1 MFLPVSLRA
10 LSASLGLT
18 LACVCVRAVDG
29 VIPNRTYAP
38 AEQFTAISPQLSS
51 LHLNQPSV
59 YNGYLILAGNAV
71 HEVWDIADPY
81 APVLRSTFQSNF
93 RSGEAESHQVTYSR
107 RADGTGYM
115 ATISGRGV
123 DIWNVTVTTAPTLV
137 SQIQLPNINYGDV
150 TGGIWGV
157 AWHGKYL
164 YAGATTHGLYVIDV
178 SNPAAPAH
186 VATLSRV
193 ALGNVPAGPLF
204 PMGNTLV
211 VTTPKTFAGVATVDI
226 SNPLQPRLLDSVIP
240 TGGDSYIGGFYAGY
254 ATLITP
260 FRAYDVTTDPAN
272 ITLLGTTNTPYGEYT
287 SFANNKM
294 FFGGIRGGT
303 HGVYKYDVTNPA
315 APVLE
320 GRFVGRD
327 TRWDDQF
334 TCPIGNL
341 IAVADDQQ
349 VDGRYVGGL
358 IVVHDTQPDSTGP
371 SVLKVFPADG
381 SIGQPLS
388 TCPTV
393 SLSEW
398 PELATVDATDFIVR
412 PVGGA
417 AIPGSWST
425 TTTLLTF
432 GPDAPLLPSTLYEIV
447 LPAGG
452 VRDFVGNPIATGF
465 RSTFRTGQGGVS
477 GFPGNEAIA
486 AVPPT
491 ELGQTT
497 IFSLAATPAAAT
509 DYRWNFGNG
518 QSATG
523 PLVNHTYSG
532 IGRYSVRLDIV
543 PTGPRV
549 DKFEAESAVLSGGVV
564 SSPSNPGYTGT
575 GMADFPGGTGTN
587 VAVTWN
593 LNLAAAAW
601 VHLDFRYANGGTTAR
616 PLHLVVN
623 GGTAIPLTFASTTAW
638 NQYRMQPAPQAFY
651 LPAGANTIVL
661 RATNGSAGGNIDRLD
676 LVHLQPE
683 EAEDADLSAG
693 ISVRNWHPGFTG
705 TGFADY
711 DATGADVRI
720 RWTLDLASPLTLPLN
735 FRYANGGTG
744 DRPLNLVIN
753 NGTPVALPFP
763 ATGSWT
769 TYATQASSVL
779 TFAAGTHTIDL
790 VCSVPGSGGGN
801 IDSLLLPALALP
813 PSSISFTHIVHRPLT
828 PTRPSASRPLELS
841 ADGATLWVCNPDADT
856 VTRLDAATLAKLGE
870 HPVGDQPENLALAS
884 DGRVWV
890 VNHAAATLTILAA
903 DGSFSGFVSLPRGS
917 RPYGLVFSP
926 DGTRAHLSLQAA
938 GRILT
943 LDTASLATVAALD
956 LPADADGCRPEPRGL
971 ALAHDGARLY
981 ATRFI
986 SPDAGGQVYE
996 IDTSATAPGG
1006 LALLRTLALAAA
1018 TGPDTSVHARGIPNY
1033 LVNTALTPD
1042 GGALWLPSKQDNIFR
1057 GGLRDGL
1064 PLGHDVTV
1072 RAVTSLVDL
1081 ATGAPRAPGRIDHDN
1096 FDRAHAV
1103 DFSLL
1108 GDLAFV
1114 TLPGNHR
1121 VLVLDA
1127 ATGGELTELPTGN
1140 TPTGVLFDPTR
1151 GRLFTLDFLGRTV
1164 SGFDVTAL
1172 LTGTGAGAPPLAAPA
1187 STVATEPLSPEVL
1200 QGKRL
1205 FYDAASMSLNMEGY
1219 MSCASCHLDGGHD
1232 GRVWDF
1238 THLGEGLRN
1247 TIDLR
1252 GRAGTAHGPLHW
1264 SANFDEVQD
1273 FEGQIRD
1280 LGQGEGLMNDA
1291 DFHAGTRAR
1300 SLGDRKAG
1308 RSQELDALAAY
1319 VASLATYP
1327 ESPHRAE
1334 GGGLTA
1340 EGLRGRALFNR
1351 LACYACH
1358 GGQHFTDSPL
1368 ALRHDVGTLK
1378 TSSGARLG
1386 GALDG
1391 LDTPTLRGAWA
1402 SPPYGHDGA
1411 TPTLEAWVARMASDG
1426 AGRHGRVSEL
1436 GAGERSD
1443 LVAYLRQIDGREPAA
1458 LAATGKGLPSL
1469 AKHLAAHGAA
1479 GGAADDPDGDG
1490 AANLLEYAIGASDPA
1505 NPAAT
1510 PETPSF
1516 MMVPPTGGAQG
1527 GPAFVFAVRAGAA
1540 WTGATARSAELIYR
1554 AAGSTDLVSW
1564 TVVPVSAP
1572 VPSGWPAPP
1581 AGHEWACFTLPPEMM
1596 AGGRGFLRVEIST
1609 AQ

>member
-1 MFLPVSLRA
+1 VLLRA
-10 LSASLGLT
+10 FGACVGLT
-18 LACVCVRAVDG
+18 LACASARAVDG

-93 RSGEAESHQVTYSR
+93 RSGEAESHQVTYAR
-107 RADGTGYM
+107 RADGTAYM

-137 SQIQLPNINYGDV
+137 SQLQLPNINYGDV

-157 AWHGKYL
+157 SWHGNYL

-204 PMGNTLV
+204 AMGNTLV
-211 VTTPKTFAGVATVDI
+211 VTTPKTYAGIATVDI
-226 SNPLQPRLLDSVIP
+226 SNPLQPRLLDYVIP
-240 TGGDSYIGGFYAGY
+240 TNGASYIGGFYAGY

-272 ITLLGTTNTPYGEYT
+272 ITLLGSTNTPYGEYT

-303 HGVYKYDVTNPA
+303 QGIYKYDITNPA
-315 APVLE
+315 VPVLE

-334 TCPIGNL
+334 SCPIGNL
-341 IAVADDQQ
+341 IAVADDQL

-358 IVVHDTQPDSTGP
+358 IVVHDTQPDTTGP

-381 SIGQPLS
+381 SIGQPLT

-398 PELATVDATDFIVR
+398 PELATVDASDFIVR

-452 VRDFVGNPIATGF
+452 VRDFVGNPIATEF

-477 GFPGNEAIA
+477 GFPGNAAIA

-497 IFSLAATPAAAT
+497 TFSLAAAPAAAT

-523 PLVNHTYSG
+523 PLVSHTYSA

-549 DKFEAESAVLSGGVV
+549 DRFEAESAVIAGGVAV
-564 SSPSNPGYTGT
+564 ASSNAGYSGT
-575 GMADFPGGTGTN
+575 GYADFPGATTAA
-587 VAVTWN
+587 AVTWN
-593 LNLAAAAW
+593 FTLAEAAW
-601 VHLDFRYANGGTTAR
+601 VHLDFLYANGGGTAR
-616 PLHLVVN
+616 PLDLVVN
-623 GGTAIPLTFASTTAW
+623 GGTATRLGFAATPAW
-638 NQYRMQPAPQAFY
+638 TQYRTQSAPQAFY

-661 RATNGSAGGNIDRLD
+661 RGTTTSSGGNIDRLD
-676 LVHLQPE
+676 LVYLQPN

-711 DATGADVRI
+711 DATGATVRI

-779 TFAAGTHTIDL
+779 TFAAGIHTIDL
-790 VCSVPGSGGGN
+790 VCNVPGSGGGN
-801 IDSLLLPALALP
+801 IDSLLLPARALP
-813 PSSISFTHIVHRPLT
+813 PASVSFTHIVHRPLT
-828 PTRPSASRPLELS
+828 PTRPSASRPLQLS

-890 VNHAAATLTILAA
+890 VNHAAATVTILAA
-903 DGSFSGFVSLPRGS
+903 DGTLFGLVSLPRGS
-917 RPYGLVFSP
+917 RPFGLVFSP
-926 DGTRAHLSLQAA
+926 DGTRAHVSLQAL
-938 GRILT
+938 GRIIT
-943 LDTASLATVAALD
+943 IDTTSLATIASLY
-956 LPADADGCRPEPRGL
+956 LPADADGRRPEPRGL
-971 ALAHDGARLY
+971 ALSHNGARLY

-996 IDTSATAPGG
+996 LDTSATAPGG
-1006 LALLRTLALAAA
+1006 LALLRTLALAPA

-1033 LVNTALTPD
+1033 LVNAALTPD
-1042 GGALWLPSKQDNIFR
+1042 GGVLWLPSKQDNIFR

-1072 RAVTSLVDL
+1072 RAVTSLLDL

-1108 GDLAFV
+1108 GDLAFI

-1140 TPTGVLFDPTR
+1140 TPTGVLFDPAR
-1151 GRLFTLDFLGRTV
+1151 GRLFTLEFLGRTV

-1172 LTGTGAGAPPLAAPA
+1172 VTGTGVSAPPLAAPA
-1187 STVATEPLSPEVL
+1187 ATVAVEPLAPDVL

-1205 FYDAASMSLNMEGY
+1205 FYDANSVRLNFEGY
-1219 MSCASCHLDGGHD
+1219 MSCASCHLDGGQD

-1252 GRAGTAHGPLHW
+1252 GRAGTAHGRLHW

-1273 FEGQIRD
+1273 FEGQIRA
-1280 LGQGEGLMNDA
+1280 LGDGTGLMSDT
-1291 DFHAGTRAR
+1291 DFHAGTRAQ
-1300 SLGDRKAG
+1300 SLGDPKAG
-1308 RSQELDALAAY
+1308 RSAELDALAAY

-1327 ESPHRAE
+1327 ESPHRA
-1334 GGGLTA
+1334 GDGGLTA
-1340 EGLRGRALFNR
+1340 AGLRGRALFNR
-1351 LACYACH
+1351 LACYSCH

-1378 TSSGARLG
+1378 SSSGARLG
-1386 GALDG
+1386 GTLDG
-1391 LDTPTLRGAWA
+1391 LDTPTLRGVWTT
-1402 SPPYGHDGA
+1402 PPYGHDGA
-1411 TPTLEAWVARMASDG
+1411 HATLETWIASMA
-1426 AGRHGRVSEL
+1426 AEPAKRHGRVVEL
-1436 GAGERSD
+1436 TTNERAD
-1443 LVAYLRQIDGREPAA
+1443 LIDYLRQIDGREPAA
-1458 LAATGKGLPSL
+1458 LAATGAGLPSF
-1469 AKHLAAHGAA
+1469 AKYLAAHVAG
-1479 GGAADDPDGDG
+1479 GGAADDVDGDG
-1490 AANLLEYAIGASDPA
+1490 SVNLLEYALGASDPA
-1505 NPAAT
+1505 NPSDA
-1510 PETPSF
+1510 PETPGF
-1516 MMVPPTGGAQG
+1516 WLVPAGEGDSAG
-1527 GPAFVFAVRAGAA
+1527 GPAIVFAVRAGAA
-1540 WTGATARSAELIYR
+1540 WSGATARSGELIYR
-1554 AAGSTDLVSW
+1554 AVGSMDLVNW
-1564 TVVPVSAP
+1564 TLVPVATP
-1572 VPSGWPAPP
+1572 VPTGWPEPP
-1581 AGHEWACFTLPPEMM
+1581 NGHEWACFKLPAEAMSS
-1596 AGGRGFLRVEIST
+1596 GRGFLRLAVEL
-1609 AQ
+1609 AP

>member
-1 MFLPVSLRA
+1 M
-10 LSASLGLT
+10 
-18 LACVCVRAVDG
+18 DG

-71 HEVWDIADPY
+71 HEVWDIANPY

-107 RADGTGYM
+107 RADGTAYM

-137 SQIQLPNINYGDV
+137 SQLQLANINYGDV

-157 AWHGKYL
+157 SWHGKYL

-193 ALGNVPAGPLF
+193 ALGNVPAGPLYA
-204 PMGNTLV
+204 MGNTLV
-211 VTTPKTFAGVATVDI
+211 VTTPKTFAGIATVDI

-320 GRFVGRD
+320 GRFIGRD

-358 IVVHDTQPDSTGP
+358 IVVHDPQPDTTGP

-381 SIGQPLS
+381 SIGQPLT
-388 TCPTV
+388 TCPSV

-398 PELATVDATDFIVR
+398 PELATVDASAFIVR

-417 AIPGSWST
+417 AIPGTWST
-425 TTTLLTF
+425 TTTVLTF
-432 GPDAPLLPSTLYEIV
+432 GPDAPLQPFTLYEIV
-447 LPAGG
+447 LPSGG
-452 VRDFVGNPIATGF
+452 VRDFVGNPIATEF
-465 RSTFRTGQGGVS
+465 RSTFRTGLGGVS
-477 GFPGNEAIA
+477 GFPGNDAIA

-491 ELGQTT
+491 VLGQSTT
-497 IFSLAATPAAAT
+497 FALAADPAGAT
-509 DYRWNFGNG
+509 TYRWNFGNG

-523 PLVNHTYSG
+523 PLVTHTYAAL
-532 IGRYSVRLDIV
+532 GRYSVRLDVI

-549 DKFEAESAVLSGGVV
+549 DSYEAESAVLFGGVAFG
-564 SSPSNPGYTGT
+564 SSNAGYSGT
-575 GMADFPGGTGTN
+575 GYADYPGAVTT
-587 VAVTWN
+587 ASVTWN
-593 LNLAAAAW
+593 ITLAEAAW

-616 PLHLVVN
+616 PLDLVVN
-623 GGTAIPLTFASTTAW
+623 GGTAVRLAFASTTAW
-638 NQYRMQPAPQAFY
+638 NQYRVQPATKAFY

-661 RATNGSAGGNIDRLD
+661 RGTTTSPGGNIDRLD

-683 EAEDADLSAG
+683 EAENADLSAG
-693 ISVRNWHPGFTG
+693 ISVRNWNPGFTG
-705 TGFADY
+705 SGFADY
-711 DATGADVRI
+711 DTTGADVRI
-720 RWTLDLASPLTLPLN
+720 RWTLDLAAPLTLPLN

-744 DRPLNLVIN
+744 ARPLNLVIN

-763 ATGSWT
+763 ATGSWS
-769 TYATQASSVL
+769 TYGTQASSVL
-779 TFAAGTHTIDL
+779 TLASGIHTIDL
-790 VCSVPGSGGGN
+790 VCNVPGSGGGN
-801 IDSLLLPALALP
+801 IDSLLLPAQALP
-813 PSSISFTHIVHRPLT
+813 PSSVSFTHIVHRPLT
-828 PTRPSASRPLELS
+828 ATRPTTSRPLDLS
-841 ADGATLWVCNPDADT
+841 ADGTTLWVCNPDADT
-856 VTRLDAATLAKLGE
+856 VTRLNAATLAKLGE
-870 HPVGDQPENLALAS
+870 HPVGDQPETLALAT
-884 DGRVWV
+884 DGRAWV
-890 VNHAAATLTILAA
+890 VNHAAATLTLLAA
-903 DGSFSGFVSLPRGS
+903 DGSLSGHVSLPRGS
-917 RPYGLVFSP
+917 RPFGLVFSP
-926 DGTRAHLSLQAA
+926 DGTRAHLSLQAL
-938 GRILT
+938 GRIVT
-943 LDTASLATVAALD
+943 LDTTTLATVASLD
-956 LPADADGCRPEPRGL
+956 LPADPDGRRPEPRGL
-971 ALAHDGARLY
+971 ALSHDGARLY

-996 IDTSATAPGG
+996 LDASATAPGG
-1006 LALLRTLALAAA
+1006 LALLRTLALAPA

-1033 LVNTALTPD
+1033 LVSAALTPD

-1064 PLGHDVTV
+1064 PLSHDMTV

-1081 ATGAPRAPGRIDHDN
+1081 FTGAPRAPGRIDHDN

-1114 TLPGNHR
+1114 TLPGNHL
-1121 VLVLDA
+1121 VLVLDT
-1127 ATGGELTELPTGN
+1127 ATGAEVIELPTGN
-1140 TPTGVLFDPTR
+1140 TPTGVLLDPAR

-1164 SGFDVTAL
+1164 SGFDVSAL
-1172 LTGTGAGAPPLAAPA
+1172 LAGTGVSAPPLAAPV
-1187 STVATEPLSPEVL
+1187 STVAVEPLAPEVL

-1205 FYDAASMSLNMEGY
+1205 FYDAESAQLNFEGY

-1252 GRAGTAHGPLHW
+1252 GRAGTAHGRLHW
-1264 SANFDEVQD
+1264 TANFDEVQD
-1273 FEGQIRD
+1273 FEGQIRA
-1280 LGQGEGLMNDA
+1280 LGDGIGLMSDT
-1291 DFHAGTRAR
+1291 DFHAGTRAQ
-1300 SLGDRKAG
+1300 SLGDAKAG
-1308 RSQELDALAAY
+1308 RSAGLDAMAAY
-1319 VASLATYP
+1319 VASLSTYP
-1327 ESPHRAE
+1327 ESPDRAAD
-1334 GGGLTA
+1334 GGLTA
-1340 EGLRGRALFNR
+1340 AGLRGRALFNR
-1351 LACYACH
+1351 LACYSCH

-1378 TSSGARLG
+1378 AGSGERLG
-1386 GALDG
+1386 GTLDG
-1391 LDTPTLRGAWA
+1391 LDTPTLRGVWA
-1402 SPPYGHDGA
+1402 TPPYGHDGA
-1411 TPTLEAWVARMASDG
+1411 HATLESWITAMATDVAH
-1426 AGRHGRVSEL
+1426 RHGRVAEL
-1436 GAGERSD
+1436 SAGERVD
-1443 LVAYLRQIDGREPAA
+1443 LVGYLRQIDGREPAA
-1458 LAATGKGLPSL
+1458 LAATGVGLPSL
-1469 AKHLAAHGAA
+1469 AKYLTARVAN
-1479 GGAADDPDGDG
+1479 GGAADDADGDG
-1490 AANLLEYAIGASDPA
+1490 SANLLEYALGASDPT
-1505 NPAAT
+1505 NPADT
-1510 PETPSF
+1510 PETPGF
-1516 MMVPPTGGAQG
+1516 WLVPASGGGGAG
-1527 GPAFVFAVRAGAA
+1527 GPAIVFAVRAGAA
-1540 WTGATARSAELIYR
+1540 WNGATARSNELIYR
-1554 AAGSTDLVSW
+1554 AVGSTDLVNW
-1564 TVVPVSAP
+1564 TLAP
-1572 VPSGWPAPP
+1572 VPAPVPAGWPAPP
-1581 AGHEWACFTLPPEMM
+1581 GGHEWACFKLPAEAMP
-1596 AGGRGFLRVEIST
+1596 GGSGFLRLEVQVAE
-1609 AQ
+1609 